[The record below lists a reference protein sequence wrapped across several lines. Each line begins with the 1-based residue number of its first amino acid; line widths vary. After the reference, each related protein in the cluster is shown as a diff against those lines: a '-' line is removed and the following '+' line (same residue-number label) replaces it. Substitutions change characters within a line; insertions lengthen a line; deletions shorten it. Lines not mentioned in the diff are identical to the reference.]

1 MREITP
7 PDGLLAP
14 YDSVRDGA
22 WTVSEAAHLL
32 GRAQFGYTP
41 VELEVATTA
50 GLATTIDRLLSSQV
64 ESAEFQQ
71 AEVALRQTALATG
84 ALADLKI
91 WWLYRMWGSA
101 NPLAEKMALFWHN
114 HFATSYDK
122 VRSVPQMLAQNELIR
137 AQALNDFKALL
148 HGMSRDTAM
157 LVWLDGNANR
167 KRHPNEN
174 FAREIMELFALGVG
188 NYSEKDIQ
196 EAARGFTGWH
206 VRDGAFWFNQL
217 QHDDSTKSVFGK
229 TGNFDGAAI
238 VDLCLAEA
246 ACPRFLAMKLLKTF
260 VSPEPGPELTEALA
274 ARIRTYDYSMT
285 PVLKELLSSQVF
297 FAMST
302 RRSLIKSPLELVV
315 GSLRTLAQSI
325 KWPSVLQLLANLGQD
340 VFEPPSVK
348 GWEGG
353 RLWINSST
361 VLLRT
366 NFATDLASGDRIAT
380 LLNSVLQGA
389 EGTDESVVRRLE
401 RLLLGGDVDVDLH
414 EKLVAHHRRAE
425 GNFAQKLRSTLQL
438 VLSLPEFQLQ

>member
-1 MREITP
+1 MRDISP
-7 PDGLLAP
+7 PAGLLAP
-14 YDSVRDGA
+14 YDSARDGA
-22 WTVSEAAHLL
+22 WTVLEAAHLL

-41 VELEVATTA
+41 VELERATTA
-50 GLATTIDRLLSSQV
+50 GLAATIDRLLSPQI
-64 ESAEFQQ
+64 ESPEFQK
-71 AEVALRQTALATG
+71 AELALRQTALATE
-84 ALADLKI
+84 AIADLKI

-101 NPLAEKMALFWHN
+101 NPLAEKVALFWHN

-137 AQALNDFKALL
+137 AQRLGDFKALL
-148 HGMSRDTAM
+148 DGMSRDTAM

-196 EAARGFTGWH
+196 EAARAFTGWH

-217 QHDDSTKSVFGK
+217 QHDNSTKSVFGK

-260 VSPEPGPELTEALA
+260 VSSDPEAELIEAVA
-274 ARIRTYDYSMT
+274 TRIRLHDYSMT
-285 PVLKELLSSQVF
+285 PVLRELLTSQAF
-297 FAMST
+297 FETSR
-302 RRSLIKSPLELVV
+302 RRSIIKSPLDLVV
-315 GSLRTLAQSI
+315 GTLRSVASTV
-325 KWPSVLQLLANLGQD
+325 KWPPVVQLLANLGQD

-361 VLLRT
+361 ILLRT
-366 NFATDLASGDRIAT
+366 NFATDLASGDRMAT
-380 LLNSVLQGA
+380 LLKSILDTA
-389 EGTDESVVRRLE
+389 SGTDDAVVSRLE
-401 RLLLGGDVDVDLH
+401 QLLLGGVTNPELH
-414 EKLVAHHRRAE
+414 KNLLTFHHRAD
-425 GNFAQKLRSTLQL
+425 GGATQKMRSTLQL